1 MDLKNK
7 YDRLI
12 VLISFGILIIS
23 CVFTMSIVFYQDV
36 EKENRKMEQRQIDIA
51 ETIHIKIWRT
61 YHQEQM
67 VVLNDIKNLL
77 EKIESQNTKSSVQ
90 PASVKGL

>member
-23 CVFTMSIVFYQDV
+23 CVFTMSIVFYQDI
-36 EKENRKMEQRQIDIA
+36 EKENKEMEQRQIEIA

-67 VVLNDIKNLL
+67 IVLNDIKNLL
-77 EKIESQNTKSSVQ
+77 KKIESQKAKSPVQ
-90 PASVKGL
+90 PASLKGL